1 MTSLFYSSTIEFFNL
16 ENAPQPILVSDL
28 IPLVRAMYKPLI
40 TVYYFGENKI
50 PKLKK
55 TKGRA
60 DFFSAGLPS
69 TDESRFYA
77 KGGQKTYISV
87 LFLTTE
93 YGLFSFRYSFGKI
106 QLYDKIRQ
114 LNRQL
119 NRRPH
124 RILQI
129 HTAPK
134 TPIT

>member
-1 MTSLFYSSTIEFFNL
+1 M
-16 ENAPQPILVSDL
+16 ILAFV
-28 IPLVRAMYKPLI
+28 VKVK
-40 TVYYFGENKI
+40 T
-50 PKLKK
+50 KLKK

-69 TDESRFYA
+69 ADESRFYA

-114 LNRQL
+114 
-119 NRRPH
+119 
-124 RILQI
+124 I